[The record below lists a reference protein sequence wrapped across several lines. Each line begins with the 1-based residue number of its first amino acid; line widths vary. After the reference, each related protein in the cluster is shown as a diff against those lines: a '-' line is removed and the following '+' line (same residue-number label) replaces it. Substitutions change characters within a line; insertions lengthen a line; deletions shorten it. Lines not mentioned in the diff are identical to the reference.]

1 MPFDWFQT
9 RVFISALMALLHA
22 SQSFTPLFGLRRPLR
37 VLCASLW
44 LHAIQY
50 STSTIAAMNTW
61 KRRTSRFV
69 GTTLLQMALLFE
81 EPFATYVIVVPASHK
96 RHWHAQG
103 ILLDSRKF
111 YIGSTTTS
119 VHSRQ
124 DARIRKLR
132 LLQQGRFT
140 NTELMV
146 HYFHIHANFYD
157 SLILPFE
164 KYYNKTAVRVAECA
178 LIQLWKPQLNMP
190 WIAKLNP
197 TSATRTSVPKLGN
210 TTYQTPGRRLWL
222 RVRRRLRTLGILR
235 LYSSTCLS
243 PLEGWSILVAI
254 SQGGLRVF
262 DAERLLRSAQV
273 SDLQCYA
280 LFRMSGFLDDP
291 PRSAVKCTLKRCLRF
306 RNLPIPRS
314 AQPLCIPFLAFDVC
328 RQCQDVDP
336 RPHHSV

>member
-1 MPFDWFQT
+1 M
-9 RVFISALMALLHA
+9 SALMALLHA
-22 SQSFTPLFGLRRPLR
+22 SQCFTPLFGLRRPLR
-37 VLCASLW
+37 VLCAFLW

-50 STSTIAAMNTW
+50 SASTIAAMNTW

-69 GTTLLQMALLFE
+69 GTTLLQIALLFE
-81 EPFATYVIVVPASHK
+81 EPFATYVIVVPALHK

-103 ILLDSRKF
+103 TLLDSRKF
-111 YIGSTTTS
+111 YIGSTTAS

-132 LLQQGRFT
+132 LLQQGQFT

-146 HYFHIHANFYD
+146 HYFHVHADIYD

-164 KYYNKTAVRVAECA
+164 KYQSKTAVRVAECA

-190 WIAKLNP
+190 WIVKLNP

-222 RVRRRLRTLGILR
+222 RVRRRLRTLGILQ

-243 PLEGWSILVAI
+243 PIEGWSILVAF
-254 SQGGLRVF
+254 SQGGLRAF
-262 DAERLLRSAQV
+262 DAERLVVRKSRIFNVMLYTVCLASWVTHHDRRLKLHSSAV
-273 SDLQCYA
+273 YDFAIFPSGVLHI
-280 LFRMSGFLDDP
+280 LFAYLFWRIRRLPPMSGSGSEATSFGI
-291 PRSAVKCTLKRCLRF
+291 KIF
-306 RNLPIPRS
+306 
-314 AQPLCIPFLAFDVC
+314 
-328 RQCQDVDP
+328 
-336 RPHHSV
+336 